1 MLAACGG
8 DSTGPDLESLSV
20 APAVGLVVGVGGTS
34 RFLATATVASGG
46 SILASDATWISDDPS
61 IVTVDDRGLATGV
74 SAGLASITASV
85 GAFSASAQVEVYVP
99 VPVADYLPGVSYFG
113 RRDYVEYIPGE
124 LPVVLS
130 VPHGGALTP
139 TEISDCTFGTVVTDR
154 NTLEL
159 TLAVREALIDLTG
172 YAPHVIISHLRRTK
186 LDPNREVEEAAQDD
200 PFAENAWEEFHGFVE
215 RARTPLI
222 AIGGGMYFDMHGH
235 GHPRERL
242 ELGYLLSTDRLNQSD
257 ANLNSLAIIQMT
269 SIREIGRA
277 SPIPFSQLLRGPTS
291 LGGLL
296 EAEGVAAVP
305 SPSEPSPGS
314 DEYFTGGYNTRR
326 HGSIDDGEVVSGI
339 QIEHHFPGLRDTDV
353 NRRAYAT
360 RLAVAIRSY
369 VLEHFGYFE
378 P

>member
-1 MLAACGG
+1 
-8 DSTGPDLESLSV
+8 
-20 APAVGLVVGVGGTS
+20 
-34 RFLATATVASGG
+34 
-46 SILASDATWISDDPS
+46 
-61 IVTVDDRGLATGV
+61 
-74 SAGLASITASV
+74 
-85 GAFSASAQVEVYVP
+85 
-99 VPVADYLPGVSYFG
+99 
-113 RRDYVEYIPGE
+113 
-124 LPVVLS
+124 
-130 VPHGGALTP
+130 
-139 TEISDCTFGTVVTDR
+139 
-154 NTLEL
+154 
-159 TLAVREALIDLTG
+159 
-172 YAPHVIISHLRRTK
+172 
-186 LDPNREVEEAAQDD
+186 
-200 PFAENAWEEFHGFVE
+200 
-215 RARTPLI
+215 
-222 AIGGGMYFDMHGH
+222 
-235 GHPRERL
+235 
-242 ELGYLLSTDRLNQSD
+242 
-257 ANLNSLAIIQMT
+257 MT

-305 SPSEPSPGS
+305 SPAEPSPGS